1 MKFTTQSL
9 TSFTSSFFPEAS
21 IMKISK
27 LCKFCDIQPTNCS
40 GKGNCKVECGI
51 TSICP
56 QKEDVCVSIW

>member
-1 MKFTTQSL
+1 MKL
-9 TSFTSSFFPEAS
+9 N
-21 IMKISK
+21 K

-51 TSICP
+51 TAICP